1 MTALQKISQEA
12 KRIYKANP
20 NLSWKECIKRAS
32 LLYSKK
38 KKDAIVKSV
47 KSLPSKAKKV
57 AVKKVKSGIKNLA
70 KKVYDS
76 KLLSG
81 IKKPIAKK
89 YAPVKPLIKK
99 RIETKSD
106 FAMAG
111 IKKKKAVKKS
121 PARSLHKDTK
131 SHNVNIRV
139 MSGINKHLVER
150 ISKINDEIEQREN
163 VIFDV
168 MSRKKDLIS
177 RHGEGWYKKWI
188 KDAKGIITEL
198 KKHKTELKR
207 FI

>member
-1 MTALQKISQEA
+1 MTAIQKISQEA

-38 KKDAIVKSV
+38 KKNAIVKSV

-81 IKKPIAKK
+81 
-89 YAPVKPLIKK
+89 
-99 RIETKSD
+99 T
-106 FAMAG
+106 
-111 IKKKKAVKKS
+111 KKS
-121 PARSLHKDTK
+121 PARSTHKDTK

>member
-20 NLSWKECIKRAS
+20 NLSWKECIKKAS

-38 KKDAIVKSV
+38 KKNAIVKSV

-89 YAPVKPLIKK
+89 
-99 RIETKSD
+99 
-106 FAMAG
+106 
-111 IKKKKAVKKS
+111 S

-139 MSGINKHLVER
+139 MSGVKHKNLPPVKTKTIVLMQSDYNDALYKLERWTALLNDYKMDYKLEKDPIWKKFYKNEINK
-150 ISKINDEIEQREN
+150 ISK
-163 VIFDV
+163 VV
-168 MSRKKDLIS
+168 S
-177 RHGEGWYKKWI
+177 
-188 KDAKGIITEL
+188 EL
-198 KKHKTELKR
+198 KIHLKHIK
-207 FI
+207 